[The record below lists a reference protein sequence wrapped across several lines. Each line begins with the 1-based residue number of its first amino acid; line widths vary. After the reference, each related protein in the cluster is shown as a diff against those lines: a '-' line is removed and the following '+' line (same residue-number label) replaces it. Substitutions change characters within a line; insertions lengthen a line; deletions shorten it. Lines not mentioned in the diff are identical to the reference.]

1 MLLAHGKDNPIPSE
15 NRLFHFIALDSK
27 TFCSYGE
34 PRRIEPRRVPIDR
47 AFPSRAIDS
56 LILRRFYASVS
67 FKTTVWFC
75 TTGDDYRLRLEAVP
89 PIARGSKQER
99 RMF

>member
-56 LILRRFYASVS
+56 LICAASTPAFPSKLLSGFV
-67 FKTTVWFC
+67 
-75 TTGDDYRLRLEAVP
+75 RLETTTACGWK
-89 PIARGSKQER
+89 RYLL
-99 RMF
+99 